1 MTQEVDVKSRKDIRE
16 AFKNLFVLLNQSVS
30 EGLNARMVR
39 WRITADNR
47 VGMVYDVLRIFAE
60 EAVNIIAMEVVPK
73 QIHLK
78 FKRLDQMTIE
88 NLWQRLSKISGVNK
102 IDYVSVMP
110 QEEREQQLLTILN
123 SISEGIIAINQEGCI
138 TTLNPASEKILH
150 HTSNQLLNQSMQ
162 DFLGEE
168 MPIMTSLKEGRSY
181 DNQEMLINTPYG
193 QAHYL
198 TSGRPLVDEQGNIIG
213 AVAVMKDIK
222 QVRKLIYKLT
232 RPSMITFDDILYQS
246 KAMEYIVQIAKKAA
260 LGNSTLLIRGESG
273 TGKEL
278 FARAIHMFSSRQESP
293 FIPINC
299 GGLPDSLLESE
310 LFGYEEGT
318 FTGGRKGGKQGL
330 FELAQNGTLFLDE
343 IGELPT
349 HLQVKLLRVLQEGK
363 VRRLG
368 GSDEQFINVRILAAT
383 NKNLEKMI
391 AHKEFR
397 EDLYYRLN
405 VIPINLPPLRKRR
418 EDVLLLTKH
427 FLQSFTEEVGRPEL
441 GIAEGAVQK
450 LLEYEWPGNVRE
462 LRNAIE
468 RAVYLSNDDQITWED
483 LFPEKLSL
491 KNTGLSVEV
500 KINQVTN
507 LEEVVACA
515 ERALLAKVVDSYTG
529 SRKMGEILG
538 VSHTTVLN
546 KLKKYGLL
554 HRV

>member
-491 KNTGLSVEV
+491 KKTGLSVEV

>member
-1 MTQEVDVKSRKDIRE
+1 MIRW
-16 AFKNLFVLLNQSVS
+16 K
-30 EGLNARMVR
+30 
-39 WRITADNR
+39 ITTDNR
-47 VGMVYDVLRIFAE
+47 VGMVHDVLRIFVE
-60 EAVNIIAMEVVPK
+60 EAVNIIAMEVVPE

-78 FKRLDQMTIE
+78 FKRRDQLTTE
-88 NLWQRLSKISGVNK
+88 KLWQRLWEIIGVKK
-102 IDYVSVMP
+102 IDWLEIMP

-123 SISEGIIAINQEGCI
+123 SMSEGIIAINHEGCI

-150 HTSNQLLNQSMQ
+150 HPIKQLLNRSIEE
-162 DFLGEE
+162 FLGKEV
-168 MPIMTSLKEGRSY
+168 PIMSSLKAGKSY
-181 DNQEMLINTPYG
+181 DNQEMLINTPNG

-213 AVAVMKDIK
+213 AVAVMKDIN

-246 KAMEYIVQIAKKAA
+246 KTMEYVVQIAKKAA

-278 FARAIHMFSSRQESP
+278 FARAIHMFGSRQESP

-310 LFGYEEGT
+310 LFGYDEGT

-368 GSDEQFINVRILAAT
+368 GSNEQFINVRILAAT

-418 EDVLLLTKH
+418 EDILLLTKH
-427 FLQSFTEEVGRPEL
+427 FLRSFTEEVGRPEL
-441 GIAEGAVQK
+441 GIAEGALEK
-450 LLEYEWPGNVRE
+450 LLEYEWPGNIRE

-468 RAVYLSNDDQITWED
+468 RAVYLSNGDQITWED
-483 LFPEKLSL
+483 LFPEKLST
-491 KNTGLSVEV
+491 KKTGLSVEV
-500 KINQVTN
+500 KINQMTN

-515 ERALLAKVVDSYTG
+515 ERALLVKVVDSYTG